1 MTIKIHTISAK
12 KIKLINKILIAGN
25 YTFNEVN
32 EQEEESEKKDLTVK
46 DFRSM
51 IKNRR
56 PQMLGKTLQNL

>member
-1 MTIKIHTISAK
+1 MTIKIHTISPQ
-12 KIKLINKILIAGN
+12 KIKLISKILIAGN
-25 YTFNEVN
+25 YTFNEKD
-32 EQEEESEKKDLTVK
+32 EEEEKNDLTTE

>member
-1 MTIKIHTISAK
+1 MTIKIHTISPQK
-12 KIKLINKILIAGN
+12 VKLINKILIAGN
-25 YTFNEVN
+25 YTFNEKD
-32 EQEEESEKKDLTVK
+32 EEIEKNDLTTE

>member
-1 MTIKIHTISAK
+1 MTIKIHTISSK

-25 YTFNEVN
+25 YIFNEK
-32 EQEEESEKKDLTVK
+32 EEELEKNDLTTE

-56 PQMLGKTLQNL
+56 PQIMGKTLQKVF

>member
-1 MTIKIHTISAK
+1 MTIKIHTISPQK
-12 KIKLINKILIAGN
+12 VKLINKILVAGN
-25 YTFNEVN
+25 YTFNEKD
-32 EQEEESEKKDLTVK
+32 EEVEKNDLTTE

>member
-1 MTIKIHTISAK
+1 MTIKIHTISPQ

-25 YTFNEVN
+25 YTFNEKD
-32 EQEEESEKKDLTVK
+32 EELGNSDLTTE

>member
-1 MTIKIHTISAK
+1 MTIKIHTISPQK
-12 KIKLINKILIAGN
+12 VKLINKILIAGN
-25 YTFNEVN
+25 YTFNEKD
-32 EQEEESEKKDLTVK
+32 EEVEKNDLTTE

>member
-1 MTIKIHTISAK
+1 MTIKIHAISAK
-12 KIKLINKILIAGN
+12 KIELINKILIAGN
-25 YTFNEVN
+25 YTFNEINV
-32 EQEEESEKKDLTVK
+32 QEEESEKKELTVK

>member
-1 MTIKIHTISAK
+1 MTIRIHTISPQ

-25 YTFNEVN
+25 YTFNEK
-32 EQEEESEKKDLTVK
+32 EEEVEKGEMTAE

-56 PQMLGKTLQNL
+56 PQMLGKSLQNL